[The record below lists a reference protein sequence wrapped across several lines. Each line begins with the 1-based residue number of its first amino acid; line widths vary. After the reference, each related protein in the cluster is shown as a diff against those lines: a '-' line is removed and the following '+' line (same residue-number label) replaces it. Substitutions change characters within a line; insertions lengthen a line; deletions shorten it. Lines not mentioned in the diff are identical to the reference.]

1 MGMNEISLGTVAGL
15 RLSVRRSAGT
25 SMALV
30 FALAATFVYLVLR
43 QPFGTALV
51 GALLVVV
58 VHWLSDLVH
67 QLGHITAARRTGYP
81 AIGIRFWGV
90 FSATVYPADEP
101 SLPGAVHIRRALG
114 GVPASLALAV
124 VAGILVLALRS
135 IAGPFEWVLIFA
147 FLDNLLVLGL
157 GALLPLGFTDG
168 STLLRWWPKRNER

>member
-1 MGMNEISLGTVAGL
+1 MKEIPLGTVVGT
-15 RLSVRRSAGT
+15 RLSARPSALGGV
-25 SMALV
+25 ALV
-30 FALAATFVYLVLR
+30 FVLAAGFAWLALR
-43 QPFGTALV
+43 QPFGTAVV
-51 GALLVVV
+51 GALMVVV

-81 AIGIRFWGV
+81 AIGIQFWGV

-101 SLPGAVHIRRALG
+101 PLPGTVHVRRALG
-114 GVPASLALAV
+114 GVPASLALAM
-124 VAGILVLALRS
+124 VAGILALALRS
-135 IAGPFEWVLIFA
+135 VAGPFEWVLIFA